1 MMILIK
7 IIHMVIKRMMMVVI
21 QYDQINGDDV
31 GRGGEGWIEI
41 RN

>member
-21 QYDQINGDDV
+21 QYDQINDDDV
-31 GRGGEGWIEI
+31 GRGGRDG
-41 RN
+41 